1 MPNLSRLCAKRT
13 FIKLLLWLII
23 WNNAKNTKDGEEILR
38 YQSQMTNSK
47 FLENLIAGSCD
58 KMQEVRQHIALA
70 APYPVNVLAI
80 GPTGSGKELIA
91 KGIHKLSA
99 RTGKFIAVNAAAIPA
114 ELLEA
119 ELFGYE
125 KGAFTGADKSRKGKV
140 EEAANGTLFLDEIGD
155 MPFSLQAKLL
165 RVLETKTVQKI
176 GSEKSI
182 PVDFRLV
189 CATHTDIGELA
200 RQGKFRADLLYRIAV
215 YTIENPPLAERTED
229 LEELMTVLS
238 MRLKKTETK
247 IKPATFDAEAMG
259 FLRAYSWP
267 GNIRELANFLQKCS
281 VLFSGQTLS
290 VEKIKPLMPN
300 FETGEPSEVTQA
312 SLWDDP
318 PVSSQPAERLTLS
331 NGFDASNINNFSD
344 YFSSNQP
351 LNLRQFLSD
360 MEEKLITSAL
370 QQSDGSVESAAQKLG
385 LSSEDLL
392 EKIKL
397 YAVMNRSLGK

>member
-1 MPNLSRLCAKRT
+1 MFYETRHIRMS
-13 FIKLLLWLII
+13 
-23 WNNAKNTKDGEEILR
+23 
-38 YQSQMTNSK
+38 TNK
-47 FLENLIAGSCD
+47 FLENLIAGSSA
-58 KMQEVRQHIALA
+58 KMQDVRQHIALA

-91 KGIHKLSA
+91 KGIHKLSG
-99 RTGKFIAVNAAAIPA
+99 REGKFIAVNSAAIPA

-125 KGAFTGADKSRKGKV
+125 KGAFTGADKTRKGKV

-215 YTIENPPLAERTED
+215 YTIENPPLADRTED
-229 LEELMTVLS
+229 LDELIKVLS
-238 MRLKKTETK
+238 MRLKKTEKK
-247 IKPATFDAEAMG
+247 IKPAEFDPQA
-259 FLRAYSWP
+259 LDYLKSYSWP

-281 VLFSGQTLS
+281 VLYSGQTLN
-290 VEKIKPLMPN
+290 VDAIKELMPS
-300 FETGEPSEVTQA
+300 FGAPLDQETEEQATLWAEDTLESDFSENVDDSLATEAFSLENLTQYF
-312 SLWDDP
+312 DD
-318 PVSSQPAERLTLS
+318 ERS
-331 NGFDASNINNFSD
+331 
-344 YFSSNQP
+344 
-351 LNLRQFLSD
+351 LNLKKFLSEL
-360 MEEKLITSAL
+360 EENFIAAAM
-370 QQSDGSVESAAQKLG
+370 QHSDGSVETAAQKLG
-385 LSSEDLL
+385 LNSEELL
-392 EKIKL
+392 EKIKVL
-397 YAVMNRSLGK
+397 AVMSKSKPLL

>member
-1 MPNLSRLCAKRT
+1 MFYETRHIRMS
-13 FIKLLLWLII
+13 
-23 WNNAKNTKDGEEILR
+23 
-38 YQSQMTNSK
+38 TNK
-47 FLENLIAGSCD
+47 FLENLIAGSSA
-58 KMQEVRQHIALA
+58 KMQDVRQHIALA

-91 KGIHKLSA
+91 KGIHKLSG
-99 RTGKFIAVNAAAIPA
+99 REGKFIAVNSAAIPA

-125 KGAFTGADKSRKGKV
+125 KGAFTGADKTRKGKV

-215 YTIENPPLAERTED
+215 YTIENPPLADRTED
-229 LEELMTVLS
+229 LDELIKVLS
-238 MRLKKTETK
+238 MRLKKTEKK
-247 IKPATFDAEAMG
+247 IKPAEFDPQA
-259 FLRAYSWP
+259 LDYLKSYSWP

-281 VLFSGQTLS
+281 VLYSGQTLN
-290 VEKIKPLMPN
+290 VDAIKDLMPS
-300 FETGEPSEVTQA
+300 FGAPLDQETEEQATLWAEDTLESDFSENVDDSLATEAFSLENLTQYF
-312 SLWDDP
+312 DD
-318 PVSSQPAERLTLS
+318 ERS
-331 NGFDASNINNFSD
+331 
-344 YFSSNQP
+344 
-351 LNLRQFLSD
+351 LNLKKFLSEL
-360 MEEKLITSAL
+360 EENFIAAAM
-370 QQSDGSVESAAQKLG
+370 QHSDGSVETAAQKLG
-385 LSSEDLL
+385 LNSEELL
-392 EKIKL
+392 EKIKVL
-397 YAVMNRSLGK
+397 AVMSKSKPLL

>member
-1 MPNLSRLCAKRT
+1 MFYETRHIRM
-13 FIKLLLWLII
+13 
-23 WNNAKNTKDGEEILR
+23 NT
-38 YQSQMTNSK
+38 NK
-47 FLENLIAGSCD
+47 FLENLIAGSSA
-58 KMQEVRQHIALA
+58 KMQDVRQHIALA

-91 KGIHKLSA
+91 KGIHKLSG
-99 RTGKFIAVNAAAIPA
+99 REGKFIAVNSAAIPA

-125 KGAFTGADKSRKGKV
+125 KGAFTGADKTRKGKV

-215 YTIENPPLAERTED
+215 YTIENPPLADRTED
-229 LEELMTVLS
+229 LDELIKVLS
-238 MRLKKTETK
+238 MRLKKTEKK
-247 IKPATFDAEAMG
+247 IKPAEFDPQA
-259 FLRAYSWP
+259 LDYLKSYSWP

-281 VLFSGQTLS
+281 VLYSGQTLN
-290 VEKIKPLMPN
+290 VDAIKDLMPS
-300 FETGEPSEVTQA
+300 FGAPLDQETEEQATLWAEDTLESDFSENVDDSLATEAFSLENLTQYF
-312 SLWDDP
+312 DD
-318 PVSSQPAERLTLS
+318 ERS
-331 NGFDASNINNFSD
+331 
-344 YFSSNQP
+344 
-351 LNLRQFLSD
+351 LNLKKFLSEL
-360 MEEKLITSAL
+360 EENFIAAAM
-370 QQSDGSVESAAQKLG
+370 QHSDGSVETAAQKLG
-385 LSSEDLL
+385 LNSEELL
-392 EKIKL
+392 EKIKVL
-397 YAVMNRSLGK
+397 AVMSKSKPLL

>member
-1 MPNLSRLCAKRT
+1 MFYETRHIRMS
-13 FIKLLLWLII
+13 
-23 WNNAKNTKDGEEILR
+23 
-38 YQSQMTNSK
+38 TNK
-47 FLENLIAGSCD
+47 FLENLIAGSSA
-58 KMQEVRQHIALA
+58 KMQDVRQHIALA

-91 KGIHKLSA
+91 KGIHKLSG
-99 RTGKFIAVNAAAIPA
+99 REGKFIAVNSAAIPA

-125 KGAFTGADKSRKGKV
+125 KGAFTGADKTRKGKV

-215 YTIENPPLAERTED
+215 YTIENPPLADRTED
-229 LEELMTVLS
+229 LDELIKVLS
-238 MRLKKTETK
+238 MRLKKTEKK
-247 IKPATFDAEAMG
+247 IKPAEFDPQA
-259 FLRAYSWP
+259 LDYLKSYSWP

-281 VLFSGQTLS
+281 VLYSGQTLNIDA
-290 VEKIKPLMPN
+290 IKELMPS
-300 FETGEPSEVTQA
+300 FGAPLDQETEEQATLWAEDTLESDFSENVDDSLATEAFSLENLTQYF
-312 SLWDDP
+312 DD
-318 PVSSQPAERLTLS
+318 ERS
-331 NGFDASNINNFSD
+331 
-344 YFSSNQP
+344 
-351 LNLRQFLSD
+351 LNLKKFLSEL
-360 MEEKLITSAL
+360 EENFIAAAM
-370 QQSDGSVESAAQKLG
+370 QHSDGSVETAAQKLG
-385 LSSEDLL
+385 LSSEELL
-392 EKIKL
+392 EKKS
-397 YAVMNRSLGK
+397 SLL

>member
-1 MPNLSRLCAKRT
+1 
-13 FIKLLLWLII
+13 
-23 WNNAKNTKDGEEILR
+23 
-38 YQSQMTNSK
+38 MTNSK
-47 FLENLIAGSCD
+47 FLENLIAGSSA
-58 KMQEVRQHIALA
+58 KMQEVRQHISLA

-99 RTGKFIAVNAAAIPA
+99 RTGRFIAVNAAAIPA

-229 LEELMTVLS
+229 LEELIIVLS
-238 MRLKKTETK
+238 LRLKKTETK

-281 VLFSGQTLS
+281 VLFSGRTLGI
-290 VEKIKPLMPN
+290 EEIKPLMPN

-318 PVSSQPAERLTLS
+318 KVSSQVVLEAPLS
-331 NGFDASNINNFSD
+331 NGFDLNNINDFSN
-344 YFSSNQP
+344 YFSKNQP
-351 LNLRQFLSD
+351 LNLRQFLSEI
-360 MEEKLITSAL
+360 EEKLITSAL
-370 QQSDGSVESAAQKLG
+370 QQSDGSVEVASKKLG

-392 EKIKL
+392 DKIKL
-397 YAVMNRSLGK
+397 YAVMNQSLGK

>member
-1 MPNLSRLCAKRT
+1 MFYETRHIRMS
-13 FIKLLLWLII
+13 
-23 WNNAKNTKDGEEILR
+23 
-38 YQSQMTNSK
+38 TNK
-47 FLENLIAGSCD
+47 FLENLIAGSSA
-58 KMQEVRQHIALA
+58 KMQDVRQHIALA

-91 KGIHKLSA
+91 KGIHKLSG
-99 RTGKFIAVNAAAIPA
+99 REGKFIAVNSAAIPA

-125 KGAFTGADKSRKGKV
+125 KGAFTGADKTRKGKV

-215 YTIENPPLAERTED
+215 YTIENPPLADRTED
-229 LEELMTVLS
+229 LDELIKVLS
-238 MRLKKTETK
+238 MRLKKTEKK
-247 IKPATFDAEAMG
+247 IKPAEFDPQA
-259 FLRAYSWP
+259 LDYLKSNSWP

-281 VLFSGQTLS
+281 VLYSGQTLN
-290 VEKIKPLMPN
+290 VDAIKDLMPS
-300 FETGEPSEVTQA
+300 FGAPLDQETEEQATLWAEDTLESDFSENVDDSLATEAFSLENLTQYF
-312 SLWDDP
+312 DD
-318 PVSSQPAERLTLS
+318 ERS
-331 NGFDASNINNFSD
+331 
-344 YFSSNQP
+344 
-351 LNLRQFLSD
+351 LNLKKFLSEL
-360 MEEKLITSAL
+360 EENFIAAAM
-370 QQSDGSVESAAQKLG
+370 QHSDGSVETAAQKLG
-385 LSSEDLL
+385 LNSEELL
-392 EKIKL
+392 EKIKVL
-397 YAVMNRSLGK
+397 AVMSKSKPLL

>member
-1 MPNLSRLCAKRT
+1 
-13 FIKLLLWLII
+13 
-23 WNNAKNTKDGEEILR
+23 
-38 YQSQMTNSK
+38 MTNSK
-47 FLENLIAGSCD
+47 FLENLIAGSSA
-58 KMQEVRQHIALA
+58 KMQEVRQHITLA

-99 RTGKFIAVNAAAIPA
+99 RTGKFLAVNAAAIPA

-125 KGAFTGADKSRKGKV
+125 KGAFTGADKARKGKV

-215 YTIENPPLAERTED
+215 YTIENPTLAERTED
-229 LEELMTVLS
+229 LEELITVLS

-281 VLFSGQTLS
+281 VLFSGQTLG
-290 VEKIKPLMPN
+290 VQEIKPLMPN
-300 FETGEPSEVTQA
+300 FETGEPSGVTQA
-312 SLWDDP
+312 SLWDAST
-318 PVSSQPAERLTLS
+318 VSLQVTKELPLS
-331 NGFDASNINNFSD
+331 KGFEPCDIGDFSD
-344 YFSSNQP
+344 YFSRNQP

-370 QQSDGSVESAAQKLG
+370 QQSEGSVEIAAQKLG

-392 EKIKL
+392 DKIKL

>member
-1 MPNLSRLCAKRT
+1 MFYETRHIRMS
-13 FIKLLLWLII
+13 
-23 WNNAKNTKDGEEILR
+23 
-38 YQSQMTNSK
+38 TNK
-47 FLENLIAGSCD
+47 FLENLIAGSSA
-58 KMQEVRQHIALA
+58 KMQDVRQHIALA

-91 KGIHKLSA
+91 KGIHKLSG
-99 RTGKFIAVNAAAIPA
+99 REGKFIAVNSAAIPA

-125 KGAFTGADKSRKGKV
+125 KGAFTGADKTRKGKV

-215 YTIENPPLAERTED
+215 YTIENPPLADRTED
-229 LEELMTVLS
+229 LDELIKVLS
-238 MRLKKTETK
+238 MRLKKTEKK
-247 IKPATFDAEAMG
+247 IKPAEFDPQA
-259 FLRAYSWP
+259 LDYLKSYSWP

-281 VLFSGQTLS
+281 VLYSGQTLN
-290 VEKIKPLMPN
+290 VDAIKDLMPS
-300 FETGEPSEVTQA
+300 FGAPLDQATEEQATLWAEDTLESDFSENVDDSLATEAFSLENLTQYF
-312 SLWDDP
+312 DD
-318 PVSSQPAERLTLS
+318 ERS
-331 NGFDASNINNFSD
+331 
-344 YFSSNQP
+344 
-351 LNLRQFLSD
+351 LNLKKFLSEL
-360 MEEKLITSAL
+360 EENFIAAAM
-370 QQSDGSVESAAQKLG
+370 QHSDGSVETAAQKLG
-385 LSSEDLL
+385 LNSEELL
-392 EKIKL
+392 EKIKVL
-397 YAVMNRSLGK
+397 AVMSKSKPLL

>member
-1 MPNLSRLCAKRT
+1 
-13 FIKLLLWLII
+13 
-23 WNNAKNTKDGEEILR
+23 
-38 YQSQMTNSK
+38 MTNSK
-47 FLENLIAGSCD
+47 FLENLIAGSSA

-99 RTGKFIAVNAAAIPA
+99 RTGKFIAVNAAAIPS

-125 KGAFTGADKSRKGKV
+125 KGSFTGADKARKGKV

-182 PVDFRLV
+182 SVDFRLV

-200 RQGKFRADLLYRIAV
+200 RQGKFRTDLLYRIAV

-229 LEELMTVLS
+229 LDELITVLS
-238 MRLKKTETK
+238 MQLKKTETK

-281 VLFSGQTLS
+281 VLFSGKTLG
-290 VEKIKPLMPN
+290 VEEIRPLMPN
-300 FETGEPSEVTQA
+300 FETGELPEVTQA
-312 SLWDDP
+312 SLWDGSIM
-318 PVSSQPAERLTLS
+318 SSQIAEELPLS
-331 NGFDASNINNFSD
+331 NKFASSNITEFSD
-344 YFSSNQP
+344 YFSRNQP

-360 MEEKLITSAL
+360 IEEKLITSAL
-370 QQSDGSVESAAQKLG
+370 QQSDGSVEVAAQKLG

-392 EKIKL
+392 DKIKL
-397 YAVMNRSLGK
+397 YAVLNQSIGK

>member
-1 MPNLSRLCAKRT
+1 MFYETRHIRMS
-13 FIKLLLWLII
+13 
-23 WNNAKNTKDGEEILR
+23 
-38 YQSQMTNSK
+38 TNK
-47 FLENLIAGSCD
+47 FLENLIAGSSA
-58 KMQEVRQHIALA
+58 KMQDVRQHIALA

-91 KGIHKLSA
+91 KGIHELSG
-99 RTGKFIAVNAAAIPA
+99 REGKFIAVNSAAIPA

-125 KGAFTGADKSRKGKV
+125 KGAFTGADKTRKGKV

-215 YTIENPPLAERTED
+215 YTIENPPLADRTED
-229 LEELMTVLS
+229 LDELIKVLS
-238 MRLKKTETK
+238 MRLKKTEKK
-247 IKPATFDAEAMG
+247 IKPAEFDPQA
-259 FLRAYSWP
+259 LDYLKSYSWP

-281 VLFSGQTLS
+281 VLYSGQTLN
-290 VEKIKPLMPN
+290 VDAIKDLMPS
-300 FETGEPSEVTQA
+300 FGAPLDQETEEQATLWAEDTLESDFSENVDDSLATEAFSLENLTQYF
-312 SLWDDP
+312 DD
-318 PVSSQPAERLTLS
+318 ERS
-331 NGFDASNINNFSD
+331 
-344 YFSSNQP
+344 
-351 LNLRQFLSD
+351 LNLKKFLSEL
-360 MEEKLITSAL
+360 EENFIAAAM
-370 QQSDGSVESAAQKLG
+370 QHSDGSVETAAQKLG
-385 LSSEDLL
+385 LNSEELL
-392 EKIKL
+392 EKIKVL
-397 YAVMNRSLGK
+397 AVMSKSKPLL

>member
-1 MPNLSRLCAKRT
+1 MFYETRHIRMS
-13 FIKLLLWLII
+13 
-23 WNNAKNTKDGEEILR
+23 
-38 YQSQMTNSK
+38 TNK
-47 FLENLIAGSCD
+47 FLENLIAGSSA
-58 KMQEVRQHIALA
+58 KMQDVRQHIALA

-91 KGIHKLSA
+91 KGIHKLSG
-99 RTGKFIAVNAAAIPA
+99 REGKFIAVNSAAIPA

-125 KGAFTGADKSRKGKV
+125 KGAFTGADKTRKGKV

-215 YTIENPPLAERTED
+215 YTIENPPLADRTED
-229 LEELMTVLS
+229 LDELIKVLS
-238 MRLKKTETK
+238 MRLKKTEKK
-247 IKPATFDAEAMG
+247 IKPAEFDPQA
-259 FLRAYSWP
+259 LDYLKSYSWP

-281 VLFSGQTLS
+281 VLYSGQTLN
-290 VEKIKPLMPN
+290 VDAIKDLMPS
-300 FETGEPSEVTQA
+300 FGAPLDQETEEQATLWAEDTLESDFSENVDDSLATEAFSLENLTQYF
-312 SLWDDP
+312 DDKR
-318 PVSSQPAERLTLS
+318 S
-331 NGFDASNINNFSD
+331 
-344 YFSSNQP
+344 
-351 LNLRQFLSD
+351 LNLKKFLSEL
-360 MEEKLITSAL
+360 EENFIAAAM
-370 QQSDGSVESAAQKLG
+370 QHSDGSVETAAQKLG
-385 LSSEDLL
+385 LNSEELL
-392 EKIKL
+392 EKIKVL
-397 YAVMNRSLGK
+397 AVMSKSKPLL

>member
-1 MPNLSRLCAKRT
+1 
-13 FIKLLLWLII
+13 
-23 WNNAKNTKDGEEILR
+23 
-38 YQSQMTNSK
+38 MTNSK
-47 FLENLIAGSCD
+47 FLENLIAGSSA

-99 RTGKFIAVNAAAIPA
+99 RTGKFIAVNAAAIPS

-125 KGAFTGADKSRKGKV
+125 KGSFTGADKARKGKV

-182 PVDFRLV
+182 SVDFRLV

-200 RQGKFRADLLYRIAV
+200 RQGKFRTDLLYRIAV

-229 LEELMTVLS
+229 LDELITVLS
-238 MRLKKTETK
+238 MQLKKTETK

-281 VLFSGQTLS
+281 VLFSGKTLG
-290 VEKIKPLMPN
+290 VEEIRPLMPN
-300 FETGEPSEVTQA
+300 FETGEPLEVTQA
-312 SLWDDP
+312 SLWDGSMMSP
-318 PVSSQPAERLTLS
+318 QIAEELPLS
-331 NGFDASNINNFSD
+331 NEFTSSNITEFSD
-344 YFSSNQP
+344 YFSRNQP

-360 MEEKLITSAL
+360 IEEKLITSAL
-370 QQSDGSVESAAQKLG
+370 QQSDGSVEVAAQKLG

-392 EKIKL
+392 DKIKL
-397 YAVMNRSLGK
+397 YAVLNQSLGK

>member
-1 MPNLSRLCAKRT
+1 MFYETRHIPMST
-13 FIKLLLWLII
+13 
-23 WNNAKNTKDGEEILR
+23 
-38 YQSQMTNSK
+38 SK
-47 FLENLIAGSCD
+47 FLENLIAGSSA
-58 KMQEVRQHIALA
+58 KMQDVRQHIALA

-91 KGIHKLSA
+91 KGIHKLSG
-99 RTGKFIAVNAAAIPA
+99 REGKFIAVNSAAIPA

-125 KGAFTGADKSRKGKV
+125 KGAFTGADKTRKGKV

-215 YTIENPPLAERTED
+215 YTIENPPLADRTED
-229 LEELMTVLS
+229 LDELIKVLS
-238 MRLKKTETK
+238 MRLKKTEKK
-247 IKPATFDAEAMG
+247 IKPAEFDPQA
-259 FLRAYSWP
+259 LDYLKSYSWP

-281 VLFSGQTLS
+281 VLYSGQTLN
-290 VEKIKPLMPN
+290 VDAIKDLMPS
-300 FETGEPSEVTQA
+300 FGAPLDQETEEQATLWAEDTLESDFSENVDDSLATEAFSLENLTQYF
-312 SLWDDP
+312 DD
-318 PVSSQPAERLTLS
+318 ERS
-331 NGFDASNINNFSD
+331 
-344 YFSSNQP
+344 
-351 LNLRQFLSD
+351 LNLKKFLSEL
-360 MEEKLITSAL
+360 EENFIAAAM
-370 QQSDGSVESAAQKLG
+370 QHSDGSVETAAQKLG
-385 LSSEDLL
+385 LNSEELL
-392 EKIKL
+392 EKIKVL
-397 YAVMNRSLGK
+397 AVMSKSKPLL

>member
-1 MPNLSRLCAKRT
+1 MFYETRHIRMS
-13 FIKLLLWLII
+13 
-23 WNNAKNTKDGEEILR
+23 
-38 YQSQMTNSK
+38 TNK
-47 FLENLIAGSCD
+47 FLENLIAGSSA
-58 KMQEVRQHIALA
+58 KMQDVRQHIALA

-91 KGIHKLSA
+91 KGIHKLSG
-99 RTGKFIAVNAAAIPA
+99 REGKFIAVNSAAIPA

-125 KGAFTGADKSRKGKV
+125 KGAFTGADKTRKGKV

-215 YTIENPPLAERTED
+215 YTIENPPLADRTED
-229 LEELMTVLS
+229 LDELIKVLS
-238 MRLKKTETK
+238 MRLKKTEKK
-247 IKPATFDAEAMG
+247 IKPAEFDPQA
-259 FLRAYSWP
+259 LDYLKSYSWP

-281 VLFSGQTLS
+281 VLYSGQTLN
-290 VEKIKPLMPN
+290 VDAIKDLMPS
-300 FETGEPSEVTQA
+300 FGAPLDQETEEQATLWAEDTLESDFSENVEDSLATEAFSLENLTQYF
-312 SLWDDP
+312 DD
-318 PVSSQPAERLTLS
+318 ERS
-331 NGFDASNINNFSD
+331 
-344 YFSSNQP
+344 
-351 LNLRQFLSD
+351 LNLKKFLSEL
-360 MEEKLITSAL
+360 EENFIAAAM
-370 QQSDGSVESAAQKLG
+370 QHSDGSVETAAQKLG
-385 LSSEDLL
+385 LNSEELL
-392 EKIKL
+392 EKIKVL
-397 YAVMNRSLGK
+397 AVMSKSKPLL

>member
-1 MPNLSRLCAKRT
+1 MFYETRHIRMST
-13 FIKLLLWLII
+13 
-23 WNNAKNTKDGEEILR
+23 
-38 YQSQMTNSK
+38 SK
-47 FLENLIAGSCD
+47 FLENLIAGSSA
-58 KMQEVRQHIALA
+58 KMQDVRQHIALA

-91 KGIHKLSA
+91 KGIHKLSG
-99 RTGKFIAVNAAAIPA
+99 REGKFIAVNSAAIPA

-125 KGAFTGADKSRKGKV
+125 KGAFTGADKTRKGKV

-215 YTIENPPLAERTED
+215 YTIENPPLADRTED
-229 LEELMTVLS
+229 LDELIKVLS
-238 MRLKKTETK
+238 MRLKKTEKK
-247 IKPATFDAEAMG
+247 IKPAEFDPQA
-259 FLRAYSWP
+259 LDYLKSYSWP

-281 VLFSGQTLS
+281 VLYSGQTLN
-290 VEKIKPLMPN
+290 VDAIKDLMPS
-300 FETGEPSEVTQA
+300 FGAPLDQETEEQATLWAEDTLESDFSENVDDSLATEAFSLENLTQYF
-312 SLWDDP
+312 DD
-318 PVSSQPAERLTLS
+318 ERS
-331 NGFDASNINNFSD
+331 
-344 YFSSNQP
+344 
-351 LNLRQFLSD
+351 LNLKKFLSEL
-360 MEEKLITSAL
+360 EENFIAAAM
-370 QQSDGSVESAAQKLG
+370 QHSDGSVETAAQKLG
-385 LSSEDLL
+385 LNSEELL
-392 EKIKL
+392 EKIKVL
-397 YAVMNRSLGK
+397 AVMSKSKPLL

>member
-1 MPNLSRLCAKRT
+1 MPNLSRRSSKRS
-13 FIKLLLWLII
+13 FVKLLLWLITQ
-23 WNNAKNTKDGEEILR
+23 NNVKNNDTWRKKLR
-38 YQSQMTNSK
+38 CQAQMTNSK
-47 FLENLIAGSCD
+47 FLENLIAGSSA
-58 KMQEVRQHIALA
+58 KMQEVRQHITLA

-125 KGAFTGADKSRKGKV
+125 KGSFTGADKSRKGKV
-140 EEAANGTLFLDEIGD
+140 EEAADGTLFLDEIGD

-176 GSEKSI
+176 GSEKST

-200 RQGKFRADLLYRIAV
+200 RQGKFRSDLLYRIAV

-229 LEELMTVLS
+229 LEELVTVLS

-281 VLFSGQTLS
+281 VLFSGQTLG
-290 VEKIKPLMPN
+290 VEEIKPLMPN
-300 FETGEPSEVTQA
+300 FETGEASNITQA

-318 PVSSQPAERLTLS
+318 TISLQVAEELPPS
-331 NGFDASNINNFSD
+331 NGLDPRNKNDFFD
-344 YFSSNQP
+344 YFSGNQP
-351 LNLRQFLSD
+351 LNLRQFLSEI
-360 MEEKLITSAL
+360 EEKLITSAM
-370 QQSDGSVESAAQKLG
+370 QQSDGSVEVAAQKLG

-397 YAVMNRSLGK
+397 YAVMNRSLGN

>member
-1 MPNLSRLCAKRT
+1 
-13 FIKLLLWLII
+13 
-23 WNNAKNTKDGEEILR
+23 
-38 YQSQMTNSK
+38 MTNSK
-47 FLENLIAGSCD
+47 FLENLIAGSSA

-99 RTGKFIAVNAAAIPA
+99 RTGKFIAVNTAAIPA
-114 ELLEA
+114 DLLEA
-119 ELFGYE
+119 ELFGHE
-125 KGAFTGADKSRKGKV
+125 KGSFTGADKARKGKV

-229 LEELMTVLS
+229 LEELITVLS

-247 IKPATFDAEAMG
+247 IKPATFDAEALG
-259 FLRAYSWP
+259 FLRAYTWP

-281 VLFSGQTLS
+281 VLFSGHTLGI
-290 VEKIKPLMPN
+290 EEIRPLMPN
-300 FETGEPSEVTQA
+300 FETGEPTEITQA

-318 PVSSQPAERLTLS
+318 TERSSSEEYLLGS
-331 NGFDASNINNFSD
+331 NKIESNESIDFID
-344 YFSSNQP
+344 YFSRNQP

-360 MEEKLITSAL
+360 VEEKLVTTAL
-370 QQSDGSVESAAQKLG
+370 QQSDGSVEVAAQKLG

-392 EKIKL
+392 DKIKL
-397 YAVMNRSLGK
+397 YAVMNRSLMK

>member
-1 MPNLSRLCAKRT
+1 MFYETRHIRMS
-13 FIKLLLWLII
+13 
-23 WNNAKNTKDGEEILR
+23 
-38 YQSQMTNSK
+38 TNK
-47 FLENLIAGSCD
+47 FLENLIAGSSA
-58 KMQEVRQHIALA
+58 KMQDVRQHIALA

-91 KGIHKLSA
+91 KGIHKLSG
-99 RTGKFIAVNAAAIPA
+99 REGKFIAVNSAAIPA

-125 KGAFTGADKSRKGKV
+125 KGAFTGADKTRKGKV

-215 YTIENPPLAERTED
+215 YTIENPPLADRTED
-229 LEELMTVLS
+229 LDELIKVLS
-238 MRLKKTETK
+238 MRLKKTEKK
-247 IKPATFDAEAMG
+247 IKPAEFDPQA
-259 FLRAYSWP
+259 LDYLKSYSWP

-281 VLFSGQTLS
+281 VLYSGQTLN
-290 VEKIKPLMPN
+290 VDAIKDLMPS
-300 FETGEPSEVTQA
+300 FGAPLDQETEEQATLWAEDTLESDFSEHVDD
-312 SLWDDP
+312 SLATEAFSLENLNQYFDD
-318 PVSSQPAERLTLS
+318 ERS
-331 NGFDASNINNFSD
+331 
-344 YFSSNQP
+344 
-351 LNLRQFLSD
+351 LNLKKFLSEL
-360 MEEKLITSAL
+360 EENFIAAAM
-370 QQSDGSVESAAQKLG
+370 QHSDGSVETAAQKLG
-385 LSSEDLL
+385 LNSEELL
-392 EKIKL
+392 EKIKVL
-397 YAVMNRSLGK
+397 AVMSKSKPLL

>member
-1 MPNLSRLCAKRT
+1 MKKLYKLRLKA
-13 FIKLLLWLII
+13 F
-23 WNNAKNTKDGEEILR
+23 
-38 YQSQMTNSK
+38 MTNSK
-47 FLENLIAGSCD
+47 FLENLITGSSAL
-58 KMQEVRQHIALA
+58 MQEVRQHIELA

-91 KGIHKLSA
+91 KGIHKLSS
-99 RTGKFIAVNAAAIPA
+99 RSGKFIAVNAAAIPS

-125 KGAFTGADKSRKGKV
+125 KGSFTGADKARKGKV
-140 EEAANGTLFLDEIGD
+140 EDAANGTLFLDEIGD

-229 LEELMTVLS
+229 LEELITILS
-238 MRLKKTETK
+238 MRLKKTEKK
-247 IKPATFDAEAMG
+247 IKPATFDVEAMG

-281 VLFSGQTLS
+281 VLFSGQKLGIN
-290 VEKIKPLMPN
+290 EIRPLMPN

-312 SLWDDP
+312 SLWDDSP
-318 PVSSQPAERLTLS
+318 SNVIPQNDNRLRNSFYPQETD
-331 NGFDASNINNFSD
+331 GFTD

-351 LNLRQFLSD
+351 LNLRKFLSD
-360 MEEKLITSAL
+360 IEEKLITSAL
-370 QQSDGSVESAAQKLG
+370 QNSDGSVEIAAQKLG

-392 EKIKL
+392 EKIKI
-397 YAVMNRSLGK
+397 YAVMNQSMQRGL

>member
-1 MPNLSRLCAKRT
+1 MFYETRHIRMS
-13 FIKLLLWLII
+13 
-23 WNNAKNTKDGEEILR
+23 
-38 YQSQMTNSK
+38 TNK
-47 FLENLIAGSCD
+47 FLENLIAGSSA
-58 KMQEVRQHIALA
+58 KMQDVRQHIALA

-91 KGIHKLSA
+91 KGIHKLSG
-99 RTGKFIAVNAAAIPA
+99 REGKFIAVNSAAIPA

-125 KGAFTGADKSRKGKV
+125 KGAFTGADKTRKGKV

-215 YTIENPPLAERTED
+215 YTIENPPLADRTED
-229 LEELMTVLS
+229 LGELIKVLS
-238 MRLKKTETK
+238 MRLKKTEKK
-247 IKPATFDAEAMG
+247 IKPAEFDPQA
-259 FLRAYSWP
+259 LDYLKSYSWP

-281 VLFSGQTLS
+281 VLYSGQTLNIDA
-290 VEKIKPLMPN
+290 IKDLMPS
-300 FETGEPSEVTQA
+300 FGAPLDQETEEQATLWAEDTLESDFSENVDDSLTTEAFSLENLTQYF
-312 SLWDDP
+312 DD
-318 PVSSQPAERLTLS
+318 ERS
-331 NGFDASNINNFSD
+331 
-344 YFSSNQP
+344 
-351 LNLRQFLSD
+351 LNLKKFLSEL
-360 MEEKLITSAL
+360 EENFIAAAM
-370 QQSDGSVESAAQKLG
+370 QHSDGSVETAAQKLG
-385 LSSEDLL
+385 LNSEELL
-392 EKIKL
+392 EKIKVL
-397 YAVMNRSLGK
+397 AVMSKSKPLL

>member
-1 MPNLSRLCAKRT
+1 MFYETRHIRMS
-13 FIKLLLWLII
+13 
-23 WNNAKNTKDGEEILR
+23 
-38 YQSQMTNSK
+38 TNK
-47 FLENLIAGSCD
+47 FLENLIAGSSA
-58 KMQEVRQHIALA
+58 KMQDVRQHIALA

-91 KGIHKLSA
+91 KGIHKLSG
-99 RTGKFIAVNAAAIPA
+99 REGKFIAVNSAAIPA

-125 KGAFTGADKSRKGKV
+125 KGAFTGADKTRKGKV

-215 YTIENPPLAERTED
+215 YTIENPPLADRTED
-229 LEELMTVLS
+229 LDELIKVLS
-238 MRLKKTETK
+238 MRLKKTEKK
-247 IKPATFDAEAMG
+247 IKPAEFDPQA
-259 FLRAYSWP
+259 LDYLKSYSWP

-281 VLFSGQTLS
+281 VLYSGQTLN
-290 VEKIKPLMPN
+290 VDAIKDLMPS
-300 FETGEPSEVTQA
+300 FGAPLDQETEEQATLWAEDTLESDFSENVDDSLATEAFSLENLTQYF
-312 SLWDDP
+312 DD
-318 PVSSQPAERLTLS
+318 ERS
-331 NGFDASNINNFSD
+331 
-344 YFSSNQP
+344 
-351 LNLRQFLSD
+351 LNLKKFLSEL
-360 MEEKLITSAL
+360 EENFIAAAM
-370 QQSDGSVESAAQKLG
+370 QHSDGSVETAAQKLG
-385 LSSEDLL
+385 LSSEELL
-392 EKIKL
+392 EKIKVL
-397 YAVMNRSLGK
+397 AVMSKSKPLL

>member
-1 MPNLSRLCAKRT
+1 MFYETRHIRMS
-13 FIKLLLWLII
+13 
-23 WNNAKNTKDGEEILR
+23 
-38 YQSQMTNSK
+38 TNK
-47 FLENLIAGSCD
+47 FLENLIAGSSA
-58 KMQEVRQHIALA
+58 KMQDVRQHIALA

-91 KGIHKLSA
+91 KGIHKLSG
-99 RTGKFIAVNAAAIPA
+99 REGKFIAVNSAAIPA

-125 KGAFTGADKSRKGKV
+125 KGAFTGADKTRKGKV

-215 YTIENPPLAERTED
+215 YTIENPPLADRTED
-229 LEELMTVLS
+229 LDELIKVLS
-238 MRLKKTETK
+238 MRLKKTEKK
-247 IKPATFDAEAMG
+247 IKPAEFDPQA
-259 FLRAYSWP
+259 LDYLKSYSWP

-281 VLFSGQTLS
+281 VLYSGQTLN
-290 VEKIKPLMPN
+290 VDTIKELMPS
-300 FETGEPSEVTQA
+300 FGAPLDQETEEQATLWAEDTLESDFSENVDDSLATEAFSLENLTQYF
-312 SLWDDP
+312 DD
-318 PVSSQPAERLTLS
+318 ERS
-331 NGFDASNINNFSD
+331 
-344 YFSSNQP
+344 
-351 LNLRQFLSD
+351 LNLKKFLSEL
-360 MEEKLITSAL
+360 EENFIAAAM
-370 QQSDGSVESAAQKLG
+370 QHSDGSVETAAQKLG
-385 LSSEDLL
+385 LNSEELL
-392 EKIKL
+392 EKIKVL
-397 YAVMNRSLGK
+397 AVMSKSKPLL

>member
-1 MPNLSRLCAKRT
+1 MFYETRHIRMS
-13 FIKLLLWLII
+13 
-23 WNNAKNTKDGEEILR
+23 
-38 YQSQMTNSK
+38 TNK
-47 FLENLIAGSCD
+47 FLENLIAGSSA
-58 KMQEVRQHIALA
+58 KMQDVRQHIALA

-91 KGIHKLSA
+91 KGIHKLSG
-99 RTGKFIAVNAAAIPA
+99 REGKFIAVNSAAIPA

-125 KGAFTGADKSRKGKV
+125 KGAFTGADKTRKGKV

-215 YTIENPPLAERTED
+215 YTIENPPLADRTED
-229 LEELMTVLS
+229 LDELIKVLS
-238 MRLKKTETK
+238 MRLKKTEKK
-247 IKPATFDAEAMG
+247 IKPAEFDPQA
-259 FLRAYSWP
+259 LDYLKSYSWP

-281 VLFSGQTLS
+281 VLYSGQTLN
-290 VEKIKPLMPN
+290 VDAIKDLMPS
-300 FETGEPSEVTQA
+300 FGAALDQETEEQATLWAEDTLESDFSENVDDSLATEAFSLENLTQYF
-312 SLWDDP
+312 DD
-318 PVSSQPAERLTLS
+318 ERS
-331 NGFDASNINNFSD
+331 
-344 YFSSNQP
+344 
-351 LNLRQFLSD
+351 LNLKKFLSEL
-360 MEEKLITSAL
+360 EENFIAAAM
-370 QQSDGSVESAAQKLG
+370 QHSDGSVETAAQKLG
-385 LSSEDLL
+385 LNSEELL
-392 EKIKL
+392 EKIKVL
-397 YAVMNRSLGK
+397 AVMSKSKPLL